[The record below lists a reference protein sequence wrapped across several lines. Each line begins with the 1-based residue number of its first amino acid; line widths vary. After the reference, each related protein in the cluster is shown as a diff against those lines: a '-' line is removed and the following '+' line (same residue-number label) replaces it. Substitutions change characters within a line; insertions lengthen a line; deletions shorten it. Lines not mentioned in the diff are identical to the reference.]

1 MPNGD
6 TTPKGAASTK
16 NAPQDF
22 KEYLLAEMR
31 CARLRARLL
40 QHDITAIGLALRGDL
55 ISSDQAIALLNDAG
69 VLRLVGPSDEDE
81 SAP

>member
-1 MPNGD
+1 MSNGD
-6 TTPKGAASTK
+6 TPSDAAASTK

-69 VLRLVGPSDEDE
+69 VLRLVGPSHDEGT
-81 SAP
+81 P